1 MSNKALQLYETVR
14 PLESLESFIFRTAQR
29 VSQGYQRQLQLREV
43 SNNEGSLE
51 FFYDI
56 EQKGSVQPEEWGALS
71 GFAVAAALAVRA
83 LVTRKTGHVIS
94 AVQATSLALAFG
106 GREIPRLSRRL
117 QNTGRTDRAVLG
129 LRGGQ
134 LYLKVSG
141 EEVWVDLA
149 PVTTLTVRTFR
160 FHWAEAPKE
169 LFFAQLE
176 MQDGRLLT
184 VAETTESVSARRL
197 IHQLVKPVPVEL
209 TFQNVDLYKDG
220 EKVTWELGPRLVE
233 PALN

>member
-1 MSNKALQLYETVR
+1 MSNKALQLYEVTR

-29 VSQGYQRQLQLREV
+29 VSRGERRPLSLREV

-51 FFYDI
+51 FSYDV
-56 EQKGSVQPEEWGALS
+56 EQKTSVQPEEWGALG
-71 GFAVAAALAVRA
+71 GFALAAALAMRA
-83 LVTRKTGHVIS
+83 LVTRRTGHILT

-106 GREIPRLSRRL
+106 GRELPRLSRRVK
-117 QNTGRTDRAVLG
+117 NTGKTEHAVLG

-134 LYLKVSG
+134 LYLKVDG

-149 PVTTLTVRTFR
+149 PVTSLTVRTFR
-160 FHWAEAPKE
+160 FHWSAAPQN
-169 LFFAQLE
+169 LHYAQIE

-184 VAETTESVSARRL
+184 VAETTESVTARRL
-197 IHQLVKPVPVEL
+197 VHQLVKPVPVEL
-209 TFQNVDLYKDG
+209 NFQNIDLYREGD
-220 EKVTWELGPRLVE
+220 KVTWEMGPRLVE

>member
-1 MSNKALQLYETVR
+1 MSNKALQLYENTR

-29 VSQGYQRQLQLREV
+29 VSRGRDKALHLREV
-43 SNNEGSLE
+43 SNNDGSLE
-51 FFYDI
+51 FSYEI
-56 EQKGSVQPEEWGALS
+56 EDKRAVQPEEWGAIS

-83 LVTRKTGHVIS
+83 LVTRKTGHIVS

-106 GREIPRLSRRL
+106 GREIPRLSRRVR
-117 QNTGRTDRAVLG
+117 NTGRRDRAILG

-134 LYLKVSG
+134 LYLQVSG

-149 PVTTLTVRTFR
+149 PVTSLTVRTFR
-160 FHWAEAPKE
+160 FHWEQAPDE
-169 LFFAQLE
+169 LHFAQLE
-176 MQDGRLLT
+176 MQDGRILT
-184 VAETTESVSARRL
+184 VAETEESVSARRL
-197 IHQLVKPVPVEL
+197 VHQLVKPVPVEL
-209 TFQNVDLYKDG
+209 TFQNIDLYKEG